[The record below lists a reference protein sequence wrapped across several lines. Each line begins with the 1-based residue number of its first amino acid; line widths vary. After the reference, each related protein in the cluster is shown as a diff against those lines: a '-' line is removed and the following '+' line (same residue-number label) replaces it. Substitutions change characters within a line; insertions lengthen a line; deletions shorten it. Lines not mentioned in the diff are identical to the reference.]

1 MRRILYIHCRSKLF
15 LPAAVATFI
24 LGCRT
29 TNVEYG
35 SVRPLPPDPKPAR
48 PVPSGANANAMALA
62 VEGKPADTD
71 GNGYP
76 DTIVVS
82 MYLFSLPH
90 ASPMFEDG
98 TFVFTLQGD
107 GDADVDDVHPL
118 GQWRLDADQVE
129 RGRTIYGPTHL
140 ARLSLLEIGS
150 DRYPLMS
157 ANLHCR
163 FEPANGG
170 DAISPRG
177 VHWVQLGRAQTAR
190 R

>member
-1 MRRILYIHCRSKLF
+1 MQQRSRIHFRSRLF
-15 LPAAVATFI
+15 LPAAVAMFI

-29 TNVEYG
+29 THVEYG
-35 SVRPLPPDPKPAR
+35 SVRPLPPDPKPAK
-48 PVPSGANANAMALA
+48 PVPSGAKANAMALA

-107 GDADVDDVHPL
+107 GDAGADDVHSL
-118 GQWRLDADQVE
+118 GQWRLDANQVE

-140 ARLSLLEIGS
+140 ARLSLLDIGS

-163 FEPANGG
+163 FEPADGR
-170 DAISPRG
+170 DPISPRG
-177 VHWVQLGRAQTAR
+177 VHWVQLGRFQAAR

>member
-1 MRRILYIHCRSKLF
+1 MQRLSRIYSRSRLF
-15 LPAAVATFI
+15 LPAAVAMFI

-29 TNVEYG
+29 THVEYG
-35 SVRPLPPDPKPAR
+35 SVRPLPPDPKPAK
-48 PVPSGANANAMALA
+48 PLPSGATANAMALA

-90 ASPMFEDG
+90 AAPMFEDG
-98 TFVFTLQGD
+98 TFVFTLQAD
-107 GDADVDDVHPL
+107 GGADADDAQSL

-177 VHWVQLGRAQTAR
+177 VHWVQLGRRKATR

>member
-1 MRRILYIHCRSKLF
+1 MRRFLCIHFRSRL
-15 LPAAVATFI
+15 LLSAAFAMFI
-24 LGCRT
+24 LGCQT
-29 TNVEYG
+29 TKVEF
-35 SVRPLPPDPKPAR
+35 SSARPLPPDPKPAK
-48 PVPSGANANAMALA
+48 PVPSGASANAMALA

-98 TFVFTLQGD
+98 TFVFTLHGN
-107 GDADVDDVHPL
+107 GDADADDAQSL
-118 GQWRLDADQVE
+118 GQWRLDANQVQ

-140 ARLSLLEIGS
+140 VRLSLLEIGS

-157 ANLHCR
+157 ANLQCR

-170 DAISPRG
+170 DAISPQG
-177 VHWVQLGRAQTAR
+177 VHWVQLGRAQASR

>member
-1 MRRILYIHCRSKLF
+1 MQRLSRNHSRSRPF
-15 LPAAVATFI
+15 LSAAVAMFI

-35 SVRPLPPDPKPAR
+35 SVRPLPPDPKPAK

-76 DTIVVS
+76 DTIVAS

-98 TFVFTLQGD
+98 TFVFTLQRD
-107 GDADVDDVHPL
+107 GNADADDSHPL
-118 GQWRLDADQVE
+118 GQWRLDVNEVQ

-140 ARLSLLEIGS
+140 VRLSLLEIGS
-150 DRYPLMS
+150 DRFPLMS
-157 ANLHCR
+157 ANLQCR
-163 FEPANGG
+163 FEPADGG

-177 VHWVQLGRAQTAR
+177 VHWVQLGRAQATR